1 MKITVV
7 GAGHVGLAVAALLA
21 KRHEVVLLDID
32 ARRVE
37 QVNTGQCP
45 VGEPELA
52 ALMGA
57 GSLRLNATTDPACAY
72 AGAQWVMIATPTDY
86 TEGANGFDTSS
97 VESVVADALALA
109 PEAVLVIRSTVPVGF
124 TARLAQRYKTDRLLF
139 CPEFLR
145 EGRALHDLLHP
156 SRVVVGERSARGQR
170 LADLLLE
177 GAEQA
182 NVPVLLTESAEAEA
196 IKLFANTYLAM
207 RVAFFNELDTFAA
220 TRGLSAQQVIEG
232 VCLDPR
238 IGTHYRNPSFG
249 YGGYCLPKDTQQ
261 LLRHYDDVPQQLIH
275 ATVQANATR
284 QDFIARSILARNPRV
299 VGIYGLG
306 MKAGSA
312 NFRSSSVL
320 GVMHRLLNAGI
331 QVTVHEPGLPVAPF
345 HGARVE
351 PDLAAFKAEADVIVA
366 NRLSAPLDD
375 VKDKVYS
382 RDVFGGDA

>member
-57 GSLRLNATTDPACAY
+57 GSLRLKATTDPASAY

-97 VESVVADALALA
+97 VETVVADALALA

-124 TARLAQRYKTDRLLF
+124 TERLAQRHQTDRLLF

-156 SRVVVGERSARGQR
+156 SRVVVGERSERGQR

-220 TRGLSAQQVIEG
+220 TRGLDARQVIEG

-261 LLRHYDDVPQQLIH
+261 LLRHYVMDCSPSHVNTDPVCRAQPQS
-275 ATVQANATR
+275 TR
-284 QDFIARSILARNPRV
+284 TRCVSTFKS
-299 VGIYGLG
+299 GLHCG
-306 MKAGSA
+306 
-312 NFRSSSVL
+312 
-320 GVMHRLLNAGI
+320 
-331 QVTVHEPGLPVAPF
+331 AP
-345 HGARVE
+345 
-351 PDLAAFKAEADVIVA
+351 
-366 NRLSAPLDD
+366 
-375 VKDKVYS
+375 
-382 RDVFGGDA
+382 